1 MPAAPVLSARPPVAQ
16 ALAGSRRVA
25 LLVGSYDGSGN
36 YGDLA
41 QLDGAFGLLRD
52 RAPDLLLLPVV
63 EQQFA
68 ATHELIGKE
77 LRHPPEQ
84 VLYFDG
90 GGDPG
95 GEGLVPLEAPP
106 RPELAVIYLYGGGF
120 LNPDWGN
127 RKLAMLEACEE
138 IAAHAGR
145 IVRLASGQQVD
156 AGWLHG
162 TGGAGRRLR
171 QFQLLGG
178 RDGDSAETLA
188 GLGAGGAALRS
199 GDDAVGV
206 LAALEAAPP
215 PDPEAS
221 PLEVNVHF
229 AEHEWVTGRPDAALG
244 FDVGFLAELSRIAG
258 RPLRVRPLL
267 AYLDPRIDERRGLE
281 RFAAACAARGIESAE
296 PRVLRASDL
305 DAVARDVGGA
315 ALTLSSSYHVA
326 LTSLLMAIPTAI
338 MRDNDYYAQKSRG
351 LLSDFDLPPAFAPSV
366 SDDPERAAELVAAH
380 VLDPE
385 RAAETRAGLEEAA
398 RRVRQRRSEV
408 EKRVISLIDR
418 GPSHEIADVRRQSGE
433 LSFEARLEGVE
444 PKRIWLRS
452 EVGVEPSADAVLPVA
467 LMPAM
472 RSGGTLTM
480 SEPVSPR
487 LLRMQSEFQ
496 AIQRAWS
503 PEWAFE
509 DPPLRQVEVNAPRRQ
524 VERRAPTGR
533 VAAFFSGGV
542 DSFYSVLTEEGIT
555 DLIFVRG
562 LDILERFDHQKG
574 LAERVEARLGEAAAE
589 LGLPLHLV
597 ETNLRD
603 LSEAT
608 GAATPLARWE
618 GYYNSALAAV
628 ALFLEPLFDRVLIS
642 TEFAYDDQLK
652 IGSSWM
658 VDQLWGTENMEIADV
673 GGLESRVGRIGRIAS
688 NPVVQKTLRV
698 CWQNPDGAYNCGR
711 CRKCLLTM
719 ATLESLGQLQSFET
733 FPHEIDL
740 ERLTAIVAELKI
752 PVHLAFCEETL
763 AAVRGSGQPE
773 LERALADLV
782 AAGREKLGLAEN
794 EAGYAE
800 RRAAQAE
807 EKLDEIL
814 TSRSWRITA
823 PLRRLIGG
831 RRSSP

>member
-1 MPAAPVLSARPPVAQ
+1 VPAPILRARPPAAK
-16 ALAGSRRVA
+16 ALAASPRVA

-52 RAPDLLLLPVV
+52 RAPDLLPLPVV

-77 LRHPPEQ
+77 LVSSPEH

-95 GEGLVPLEAPP
+95 GEGLVTLEPP
-106 RPELAVIYLYGGGF
+106 SRLELAAIYLYGGGF
-120 LNPDWGN
+120 LNPDWGS
-127 RKLAMLEACEE
+127 RKLAMLEACET

-156 AGWLHG
+156 PGWLHA
-162 TGGAGRRLR
+162 TDGAGRRLR

-178 RDGDSAETLA
+178 RDADSAETLA

-206 LAALEAAPP
+206 LAGLEPAPAP
-215 PDPEAS
+215 GPEPS

-229 AEHEWVTGRPDAALG
+229 AEHEWVTGRPDRALE
-244 FDVGFLAELSRIAG
+244 FDVAFLTELGRLAG

-267 AYLDPRIDERRGLE
+267 AYLDPRIDERSGLD
-281 RFAAACAARGIESAE
+281 RFGAACAARGIESAE

-305 DAVARDVGGA
+305 DGIARDMGGA
-315 ALTLSSSYHVA
+315 ALTVSSSYHVA
-326 LTSLLMAIPTAI
+326 LTSLLMAIPTVI
-338 MRDNDYYAQKSRG
+338 LHDNGYYAQKSRG
-351 LLSDFDLPPAFAPSV
+351 LLSDFDLPPGFAPS
-366 SDDPERAAELVAAH
+366 SDEDPEQAAKLISAH
-380 VLDPE
+380 ILDPE
-385 RAAETRAGLEEAA
+385 QAAETRAGLEDAA
-398 RRVRQRRSEV
+398 RQVRQRRIAV
-408 EKRVISLIDR
+408 EERVISLIAR
-418 GPSHEIADVRRQSGE
+418 GPSHEIADVRRQGGE

-452 EVGVEPSADAVLPVA
+452 ELGVEPSADAVLPVA

-503 PEWAFE
+503 REWAFE
-509 DPPLRQVEVNAPRRQ
+509 DPPLRQVEVKAPRRQ
-524 VERRAPTGR
+524 VELRAPTGR

-542 DSFYSVLTEEGIT
+542 DSFHTVLTEEGVT

-628 ALFLEPLFDRVLIS
+628 ALFLEPFFDRVLIS

-658 VDQLWGTENMEIADV
+658 VDQLWGSENMEIADV

-719 ATLESLGQLQSFET
+719 ATLESLGQLRSFET

-740 ERLTAIVAELKI
+740 ERLAGVLEELRI
-752 PVHLAFCEETL
+752 PVHLAFCEEAL
-763 AAVRGSGQPE
+763 DAIRGSGHPQ
-773 LERALADLV
+773 LERTLAELV
-782 AAGREKLGLAEN
+782 ANGRKKLGLDEDAI
-794 EAGYAE
+794 GYAE
-800 RRAAQAE
+800 RRAAAAE
-807 EKLDEIL
+807 EKLDQVL
-814 TSRSWRITA
+814 ASRSWRITA
-823 PLRRLIGG
+823 PLRRLIGA
-831 RRSSP
+831 RRS